1 MTISEAIRTAR
12 ERKGYSRNKLALKA
26 GINQQSIS
34 NWELGLSFPNII
46 MLIPVADALNISL
59 DELVGRNK
67 VEKNQ

>member
-1 MTISEAIRTAR
+1 MTIGQAIRTAR

-34 NWELGLSFPNII
+34 NWERGLSFPNII

>member
-12 ERKGYSRNKLALKA
+12 ESKGYSRNKLALKA